1 MAVFRPGAAGGAE
14 CAAGKRQAGKQR
26 PGEAMAAGGLAGLL
40 PALTQ
45 LEYALLDADTAQ
57 EKENLVY
64 QYLKKMDSRERDLT
78 VPELGGGGW
87 RGPAGPGSPRGSPR
101 AGFAWGPRPARAGH
115 GRLPEPL
122 VKRHLE
128 LLEMSLL
135 EATGA
140 KGEAKEPFKH
150 PLPGASCKN
159 TFCKSS
165 LLNMVPSVLCVYI
178 CRFWS

>member
-1 MAVFRPGAAGGAE
+1 MLCALFSFSVAVFRPGAAGGAE

-101 AGFAWGPRPARAGH
+101 AGFAPLR
-115 GRLPEPL
+115 GR
-122 VKRHLE
+122 
-128 LLEMSLL
+128 
-135 EATGA
+135 G
-140 KGEAKEPFKH
+140 
-150 PLPGASCKN
+150 LPGPGTAGSGSPWLNGTWSYRKCHSWKQQERRARQKN
-159 TFCKSS
+159 P
-165 LLNMVPSVLCVYI
+165 LNILCLVLAAKTRSVKPL
-178 CRFWS
+178 F